1 MIKCYEATERQ
12 FNHNGIKVL
21 KPLFAEITN
30 VHNGDYYVEFE
41 DLLENLEYYQK
52 GMIIRVDT
60 PWGVQGFRCDN
71 PLIQNNR
78 IYCKAWHL
86 FYDSENYVVMEASSE
101 SNCNDALNHYNASTD
116 TASPFTVTSD
126 ISGKSKTEEIRRSL
140 FDVFSDLTNVYNG
153 HWVRDNFSFGIMSSI
168 GQDRGVVLAHNKNIT
183 AIKVDENW
191 DDVCTKILPC
201 VKDGDKVITLDE
213 GYVELS
219 GLYDIPYTKVLEF
232 KYEEKE
238 GESAPNT
245 TSKWKEWLRSEALRY
260 LEANKLPKVNY
271 TISAKLD
278 NVSDVGDI
286 IHVKHPKCNV
296 DITTNVISVKYDAI
310 AGKYTSIEFGN
321 FRKQIKNLVSE
332 VASIT
337 KVVGGE
343 FTSRVTQ
350 TESLIAA
357 EVTRATAAEGDLSS
371 RIKQNADGITAE
383 VNRAKGAEGDL
394 SSRITQTS
402 ESITAE
408 VNRSKGVEESLSSRI
423 TQTAGSITS
432 EIDRATAA
440 EGNLSSKIAQ
450 TDESI
455 TAEVNRSKGAE
466 EALSGRISVQAGR
479 VALLVD
485 ENGNVKGS
493 IIVEAINGQ
502 SQASI
507 SADKIKMTGTTTFL
521 TPDDVGKNGTTVID
535 GGRIDTNTLY
545 VAADHLG
552 GQLVVGDMLVVT
564 IPENGVAGSVKIGGF
579 DVTKNGLSHN
589 LINIGTSGIG
599 LGAAVADM
607 ASENVNHAT
616 WISPYGKLISYQ
628 PILYEMTSKG
638 TVLFTGD
645 SGNIVQFAIPIQAS
659 ELTVNGVDFKTVADR
674 VKEFDGTVKEEWT
687 FSLDNGLTVTKAV
700 LVG

>member
-41 DLLENLEYYQK
+41 DLLDNLEYYQK
-52 GMIIRVDT
+52 GMIIRLDT

-116 TASPFTVTSD
+116 IASPFTVTSD
-126 ISGKSKTEEIRRSL
+126 ISGTNKTEEIRRSL
-140 FDVFSDLTNVYNG
+140 FDVFSDLTNVYGG

-191 DDVCTKILPC
+191 DDVCTKIMPY
-201 VKDGDKVITLDE
+201 VKDGDKVITLDDV
-213 GYVELS
+213 YVELN

-245 TSKWKEWLRSEALRY
+245 TSKWKQWLQNEALRY
-260 LEANKLPKVNY
+260 LEANKLPKINY

-310 AGKYTSIEFGN
+310 SGKYTSIEFGN

-332 VASIT
+332 VASIS
-337 KVVGGE
+337 KVVSGD
-343 FTSRVTQ
+343 FTSSITQ
-350 TESLIAA
+350 TEGLIAA
-357 EVTRATAAEGDLSS
+357 EVKRATSAEG
-371 RIKQNADGITAE
+371 
-383 VNRAKGAEGDL
+383 
-394 SSRITQTS
+394 
-402 ESITAE
+402 
-408 VNRSKGVEESLSSRI
+408 
-423 TQTAGSITS
+423 
-432 EIDRATAA
+432 
-440 EGNLSSKIAQ
+440 
-450 TDESI
+450 
-455 TAEVNRSKGAE
+455 
-466 EALSGRISVQAGR
+466 ALSGRIDVQAGR

-485 ENGNVKGS
+485 ENGRVKGS
-493 IIVEAINGQ
+493 VIVEAINGQ

-507 SADKIKMTGTTTFL
+507 SADKIAMTGTTTFL
-521 TPDDVGKNGTTVID
+521 TPADVGKNGKTVID

-552 GQLVVGDMLVVT
+552 GQLVVGDML
-564 IPENGVAGSVKIGGF
+564 IINISDDPSAKIGGF
-579 DVTKNGLSHN
+579 TVTNRGLTHDK
-589 LINIGTSGIG
+589 IEIGMDGIG
-599 LGAAVADM
+599 LGSPVQAQESD
-607 ASENVNHAT
+607 NPYFTT
-616 WISPYGKLISYQ
+616 WITPLGKLISYQ
-628 PILYEMTSKG
+628 PIFREMTVKG
-638 TVLFTGD
+638 TSLFTGSD
-645 SGNIVQFAIPIQAS
+645 GQIVQFDIPIRANK
-659 ELTVNGVDFKTVADR
+659 LAVGGVDFDSLVSR
-674 VKEFDGTVKEEWT
+674 VEALENSGGGGGGSTHSHNYSTLTSTTKQATCTSNGTAVYSCSCGNTETRVIEALGHDWEYYPDSSVSSGWSRACNRCGEIEE
-687 FSLDNGLTVTKAV
+687 DVPHG
-700 LVG
+700 